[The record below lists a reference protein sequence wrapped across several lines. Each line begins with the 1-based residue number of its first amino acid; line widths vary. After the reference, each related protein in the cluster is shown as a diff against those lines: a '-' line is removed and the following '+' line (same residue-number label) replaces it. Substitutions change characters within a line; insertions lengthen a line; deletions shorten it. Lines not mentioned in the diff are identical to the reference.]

1 MNNKKI
7 FSVKMFW
14 QSFLQLKVIG
24 FISTILMVLITCVP
38 ICISAVN
45 IKSNIE
51 YAGVEKASRYVK
63 LVDGNDFIPILIL
76 TFAIITPVLV
86 LFAWNF
92 LNKRNTSDFYHSLAY
107 TRLNL
112 YLTKIAAF
120 VLWILIMYASIFL
133 SAAILYKIFKTCYI
147 VNYGSILSVFFSEF
161 ICCLLCA
168 AAATLAC
175 SITGNI
181 FSNICLT
188 GLILFFPR
196 FIILM
201 VQVTVVSI
209 VYFASSEHF
218 VSILDNSYNMIVGQV
233 FSVFTGSSLDGVI
246 NVAHSKIYT
255 FVLALIYFVT
265 GCLLFIRR
273 KSETAGKPTLS
284 WKLQFVIR
292 TVIGFSISIIGV
304 ISFVGAVRNA
314 DIEKS
319 QSILYVVITFIVAA
333 VVVIVYELIASRK
346 THRVIK
352 AIPSIITAYVLAAVF
367 GVIVNIGIG
376 SMINYQPDA
385 SKIKYIKINTGNGS
399 YVYDKDYFSDVF
411 SQVKIDDIDAINSIV
426 NSMKDNMEIYNTS
439 DEYSAI
445 FQNGDYSPVTVY
457 IKDGIWGRY
466 RTVYVKEKDIQ
477 TIINGAVKNDE
488 FCKKYKKLPQ
498 YEEAVISWS
507 DNMSD
512 EDSKKLY
519 NTFLDEVS
527 KMSFEDWYLTVN
539 GRKRGVSLAYV
550 DISFSLNGTKYTSEV
565 LIGDKMPN
573 TLQAYM
579 NAVNKYVAEN
589 KKDSYESMCN
599 YFDNIETEKNKDNYT
614 CYISVYDVE
623 NNTQSRIWS
632 ENMDGNKIVPDL
644 KENLKNISPEKKF
657 DLTKPVIEIIF
668 YGNRSGGSFSYF
680 FQMDGYDSLDDFNN
694 QGPIGL

>member
-1 MNNKKI
+1 M
-7 FSVKMFW
+7 
-14 QSFLQLKVIG
+14 
-24 FISTILMVLITCVP
+24 
-38 ICISAVN
+38 
-45 IKSNIE
+45 
-51 YAGVEKASRYVK
+51 
-63 LVDGNDFIPILIL
+63 
-76 TFAIITPVLV
+76 
-86 LFAWNF
+86 
-92 LNKRNTSDFYHSLAY
+92 
-107 TRLNL
+107 
-112 YLTKIAAF
+112 
-120 VLWILIMYASIFL
+120 
-133 SAAILYKIFKTCYI
+133 
-147 VNYGSILSVFFSEF
+147 
-161 ICCLLCA
+161 
-168 AAATLAC
+168 
-175 SITGNI
+175 
-181 FSNICLT
+181 
-188 GLILFFPR
+188 
-196 FIILM
+196 
-201 VQVTVVSI
+201 
-209 VYFASSEHF
+209 
-218 VSILDNSYNMIVGQV
+218 
-233 FSVFTGSSLDGVI
+233 
-246 NVAHSKIYT
+246 
-255 FVLALIYFVT
+255 
-265 GCLLFIRR
+265 
-273 KSETAGKPTLS
+273 
-284 WKLQFVIR
+284 
-292 TVIGFSISIIGV
+292 
-304 ISFVGAVRNA
+304 GAVRNA

-385 SKIKYIKINTGNGS
+385 SKIKYIKINTGNDS

-599 YFDNIETEKNKDNYT
+599 YLDNIETEKNKDNYT
-614 CYISVYDVE
+614 CIISVYDVE

-632 ENMDGNKIVPDL
+632 ENMDSNKIVPDL

>member
-1 MNNKKI
+1 
-7 FSVKMFW
+7 
-14 QSFLQLKVIG
+14 
-24 FISTILMVLITCVP
+24 
-38 ICISAVN
+38 
-45 IKSNIE
+45 
-51 YAGVEKASRYVK
+51 
-63 LVDGNDFIPILIL
+63 
-76 TFAIITPVLV
+76 
-86 LFAWNF
+86 
-92 LNKRNTSDFYHSLAY
+92 
-107 TRLNL
+107 
-112 YLTKIAAF
+112 
-120 VLWILIMYASIFL
+120 MYASIFL
-133 SAAILYKIFKTCYI
+133 SAVILYNIFKTCYI

-201 VQVTVVSI
+201 IQVTVVSI

-385 SKIKYIKINTGNGS
+385 SKIKYIKINTGNDS

-599 YFDNIETEKNKDNYT
+599 YLDNIETEKNKDNYT

-632 ENMDGNKIVPDL
+632 ENMDSNKIVPDL

>member
-1 MNNKKI
+1 
-7 FSVKMFW
+7 MF
-14 QSFLQLKVIG
+14 F
-24 FISTILMVLITCVP
+24 
-38 ICISAVN
+38 
-45 IKSNIE
+45 
-51 YAGVEKASRYVK
+51 
-63 LVDGNDFIPILIL
+63 
-76 TFAIITPVLV
+76 
-86 LFAWNF
+86 
-92 LNKRNTSDFYHSLAY
+92 TS
-107 TRLNL
+107 
-112 YLTKIAAF
+112 
-120 VLWILIMYASIFL
+120 
-133 SAAILYKIFKTCYI
+133 
-147 VNYGSILSVFFSEF
+147 
-161 ICCLLCA
+161 
-168 AAATLAC
+168 
-175 SITGNI
+175 
-181 FSNICLT
+181 
-188 GLILFFPR
+188 
-196 FIILM
+196 FIISML
-201 VQVTVVSI
+201 QVTVVSI

-385 SKIKYIKINTGNGS
+385 SKIKYIKINTGNDS

-599 YFDNIETEKNKDNYT
+599 YLDNIETEKNKDNYT

-632 ENMDGNKIVPDL
+632 ENMDSNKIVPDL

>member
-1 MNNKKI
+1 M
-7 FSVKMFW
+7 
-14 QSFLQLKVIG
+14 
-24 FISTILMVLITCVP
+24 
-38 ICISAVN
+38 
-45 IKSNIE
+45 
-51 YAGVEKASRYVK
+51 
-63 LVDGNDFIPILIL
+63 
-76 TFAIITPVLV
+76 
-86 LFAWNF
+86 
-92 LNKRNTSDFYHSLAY
+92 
-107 TRLNL
+107 
-112 YLTKIAAF
+112 
-120 VLWILIMYASIFL
+120 
-133 SAAILYKIFKTCYI
+133 
-147 VNYGSILSVFFSEF
+147 
-161 ICCLLCA
+161 
-168 AAATLAC
+168 
-175 SITGNI
+175 
-181 FSNICLT
+181 
-188 GLILFFPR
+188 
-196 FIILM
+196 
-201 VQVTVVSI
+201 
-209 VYFASSEHF
+209 
-218 VSILDNSYNMIVGQV
+218 
-233 FSVFTGSSLDGVI
+233 
-246 NVAHSKIYT
+246 
-255 FVLALIYFVT
+255 
-265 GCLLFIRR
+265 
-273 KSETAGKPTLS
+273 ETAVCNTY
-284 WKLQFVIR
+284 KLQFVIR

-385 SKIKYIKINTGNGS
+385 SKIKYIKINTGNDS

-457 IKDGIWGRY
+457 IKDSIWGRY

-599 YFDNIETEKNKDNYT
+599 YLDNIETEKNKDNYA

>member
-51 YAGVEKASRYVK
+51 YAGVEKASRYVQ

-133 SAAILYKIFKTCYI
+133 SAAILYNIFKTCYI

-488 FCKKYKKLPQ
+488 FCKKYVYQPTVDAMAAEGRPFKGIIFFGLMLTADGPKVLEYNARFGDPEAQVVLPRMKNDII
-498 YEEAVISWS
+498 EVMEACV
-507 DNMSD
+507 NG
-512 EDSKKLY
+512 
-519 NTFLDEVS
+519 TLDQVDLQ
-527 KMSFEDWYLTVN
+527 FEDNAAVC
-539 GRKRGVSLAYV
+539 VVLASDGYPV
-550 DISFSLNGTKYTSEV
+550 KYEKGIPMYGFENFKDKDGYYCFHAGTKLKDGQIVTNGGRV
-565 LIGDKMPN
+565 LGITATGK
-573 TLQAYM
+573 
-579 NAVNKYVAEN
+579 
-589 KKDSYESMCN
+589 
-599 YFDNIETEKNKDNYT
+599 
-614 CYISVYDVE
+614 
-623 NNTQSRIWS
+623 
-632 ENMDGNKIVPDL
+632 DL
-644 KENLKNISPEKKF
+644 KEARKNAYEATEWITFANKYMRH
-657 DLTKPVIEIIF
+657 D
-668 YGNRSGGSFSYF
+668 
-680 FQMDGYDSLDDFNN
+680 
-694 QGPIGL
+694 IGKAIDEA